1 MKVEQLKA
9 ELVVFKGLMSNV
21 SSAFLPLPLRD
32 PRVLGRSWPF
42 SVSVPPS
49 LPLPI
54 LLGLCSFSRQ
64 VLALLQRRW
73 LSLPIEAISESRVLS
88 ALAGSHC
95 IPALGRRSPS
105 DQKDEGFK
113 SSTNYV
119 SKLKWE
125 LHSPGASCLGFC
137 VNPAAC

>member
-32 PRVLGRSWPF
+32 PRVPG
-42 SVSVPPS
+42 PPS

-54 LLGLCSFSRQ
+54 LLGLCSLSRQ
-64 VLALLQRRW
+64 VLALLQRRR
-73 LSLPIEAISESRVLS
+73 LSLTIETISESRVPS
-88 ALAGSHC
+88 SLAGSHC

-113 SSTNYV
+113 SSTNFV

-125 LHSPGASCLGFC
+125 CAQPWLE
-137 VNPAAC
+137 PAA